1 MLSCPMTVVDG
12 TALRDVDDAS
22 VMVKLDPQCSKDPL
36 KTCRTKPG
44 NVSRTLRL
52 TSTLSQGVEF
62 DGDVGDQADVRRVV
76 KASDGVYV
84 QLRIGRIT
92 SDKLTV
98 SAARLELD
106 STIVASAAAR
116 IFQLPQ
122 PRVALELVGHGKIDF
137 VPTQPR
143 RRRHDG
149 RGEPDRAVRPAP
161 GRGRVQRAHRGRD
174 HPAARRGRRRKGGLA
189 EFDRVELRVSHVIDE
204 TRYVVS
210 TTAPA
215 KPGLLAAQWSAI
227 VDGSWLR
234 LFGNVGLNL

>member
-106 STIVASAAAR
+106 STIVASASAR

-137 VPTQPR
+137 VPTNRAAAVTMAAASPIGRFVPLPVAGAYSVLTEAGTTQLR
-143 RRRHDG
+143 AEDG
-149 RGEPDRAVRPAP
+149 
-161 GRGRVQRAHRGRD
+161 
-174 HPAARRGRRRKGGLA
+174 AARAG
-189 EFDRVELRVSHVIDE
+189 SPS
-204 TRYVVS
+204 S
-210 TTAPA
+210 TA
-215 KPGLLAAQWSAI
+215 SSC
-227 VDGSWLR
+227 GSR
-234 LFGNVGLNL
+234 T